1 MDNIPR
7 DWLITFA
14 GIGITISGF
23 AIFALLA
30 SLFVVIKEKIIF
42 VLKRY
47 RDKHYVKIPIKP
59 KCYCVQCDYWHR
71 SNQVMDSGPC
81 EIWDKWTSADE
92 TCSRGKLRTE
102 QQYKNEEY
110 RMETK

>member
-1 MDNIPR
+1 MDNIP
-7 DWLITFA
+7 DWLIIFA
-14 GIGITISGF
+14 GIGFMTSGF
-23 AIFALLA
+23 IIFVFLA
-30 SLFVVIKEKIIF
+30 CMFVTIKEKIIF

-81 EIWDKWTSADE
+81 EIWDKWTNASE
-92 TCSRGKLRTE
+92 TCSRGELRTKE
-102 QQYKNEEY
+102 NYEYEEF